1 MADAIDNLAI
11 DLNQANTVDE
21 FPGYPGLKTGDLVP
35 GMAGVRVGD
44 LFYGYDRYG
53 QEAPYNWRTGGF
65 EYAAPPTPPADTD
78 SQFGSYLAGIKDL
91 QAPVS
96 RPASSSNQPYT
107 PTFTPMAAPPAVR
120 VSPPAQFG
128 PVTPSGYAQPPVDP
142 MSYYSNPS
150 TASLSNPSTLGGGSE
165 IDYNIPDDPTI
176 RINEGSTDEKDAFVR
191 TGIGTTLDPK
201 TEDTYGV
208 KGLVPPDQAGGFVG
222 VQYLD
227 PSQVAAT
234 TSGQIPS
241 VPQGVVIPRR
251 TITIPGRELPNY
263 EIIGN
268 MDDGSVIYADPKNT
282 RDSFVVPGV
291 QDYPGVVDLSN
302 LPEVVSNVGGGS
314 FRNRN
319 RELST
324 PMVPF
329 QETATP
335 VESYEPTAASVG
347 GFDNTGG
354 SVSVGPDN
362 RASGPGGTTNV
373 TPGYVPK
380 PEVKPGDEFK
390 DSPWRIATGN
400 TDVKKPIV
408 TPGGLIE
415 GTVVPGTGGI
425 KVGDVFTDDEG
436 NIWDWEN
443 DKWIPFV
450 KTPPINVTIPTGG
463 GTPKPPKPGDEGS
476 GTTPTPG
483 GGVQPGGGVRP
494 GTGTYTGTPLPPRE
508 PVTPLVRKETVIP
521 TKGTKE
527 VPLPD
532 RQADPFAKLYADLLA
547 NSQQQQD
554 QYRYINY
561 DPDQI
566 MNAAMSGFRRRGAMR
581 SLQGY

>member
-21 FPGYPGLKTGDLVP
+21 FPGYPGYKMGDLVP
-35 GMAGVRVGD
+35 NMGGVRIGD
-44 LFYGYDRYG
+44 TDFYGTDAYG
-53 QEAPYNWRTGGF
+53 QKAPYNWRTGRF

-120 VSPPAQFG
+120 VSPPANFG
-128 PVTPSGYAQPPVDP
+128 PVTASGYAQPPVDP

-241 VPQGVVIPRR
+241 VPQGVRSGGETVK
-251 TITIPGRELPNY
+251 IPGRGLPDY
-263 EIIGN
+263 EIIGKF
-268 MDDGSVIYADPKNT
+268 DDGSVIYADPKNT
-282 RDSFVVPGV
+282 RDSFVVPSV

-302 LPEVVSNVGGGS
+302 LPEVVSNVGGGG

-354 SVSVGPDN
+354 DVT
-362 RASGPGGTTNV
+362 AGPGGTTNV

-380 PEVKPGDEFK
+380 PEPKPGDEFK
-390 DSPWRIATGN
+390 DSPWQIFEPVKINPDYINPVTGKEFPPDQDGN
-400 TDVKKPIV
+400 RWNFTKGDWDYADPTKGIPPVKDTPKPPVV
-408 TPGGLIE
+408 TTPPSGGTKPPDGGGQPGG
-415 GTVVPGTGGI
+415 GQPGGG
-425 KVGDVFTDDEG
+425 
-436 NIWDWEN
+436 
-443 DKWIPFV
+443 
-450 KTPPINVTIPTGG
+450 PPGG
-463 GTPKPPKPGDEGS
+463 GTPGRGP
-476 GTTPTPG
+476 
-483 GGVQPGGGVRP
+483 
-494 GTGTYTGTPLPPRE
+494 TPLPTRE
-508 PVTPLVRKETVIP
+508 PVIPLVRKETVIP

>member
-35 GMAGVRVGD
+35 NMGGVRVGD
-44 LFYGYDRYG
+44 LFYGYDSYG

-107 PTFTPMAAPPAVR
+107 PTFTPMAAPTAVR
-120 VSPPAQFG
+120 VSPPANFG
-128 PVTPSGYAQPPVDP
+128 PVTASGYAQPPVDP

-176 RINEGSTDEKDAFVR
+176 RVNVGNTDEQDARVYTPR
-191 TGIGTTLDPK
+191 NQEQYI
-201 TEDTYGV
+201 
-208 KGLVPPDQAGGFVG
+208 KGNDVLVSPYQAGGTVG

-227 PSQVAAT
+227 PSEVAAIT
-234 TSGQIPS
+234 AGQKPL
-241 VPQGVVIPRR
+241 VPQGVATRGE
-251 TITIPGRELPNY
+251 TGLIPGKGLPNY
-263 EIIGN
+263 EVIGR

-291 QDYPGVVDLSN
+291 PGYPGVVDLSN

-347 GFDNTGG
+347 GFDNTG
-354 SVSVGPDN
+354 SNVT
-362 RASGPGGTTNV
+362 AGPGVANPSVDDTIRFN
-373 TPGYVPK
+373 PDYKPK
-380 PEVKPGDEFK
+380 PEPKPGDEFK
-390 DSPWRIATGN
+390 DSPWQIFEPVKINPDYINPVTGKEFPPDQEGN
-400 TDVKKPIV
+400 RWNFTKGDWDYADPTKGIPPVKDTPKPPV
-408 TPGGLIE
+408 VTTPPSGGTKPPDGGGQPGGGTPGG
-415 GTVVPGTGGI
+415 G
-425 KVGDVFTDDEG
+425 
-436 NIWDWEN
+436 
-443 DKWIPFV
+443 
-450 KTPPINVTIPTGG
+450 PTGG
-463 GTPKPPKPGDEGS
+463 GTPGRGP
-476 GTTPTPG
+476 
-483 GGVQPGGGVRP
+483 
-494 GTGTYTGTPLPPRE
+494 TPLPTRE
-508 PVTPLVRKETVIP
+508 PVIPLVRKETVIP